1 MALAFHASFLQLLLG
16 MAAPTNS
23 PYILY
28 FVTFVA
34 IFAIFMYRPRRETRL
49 SHIGSRGVRP
59 NRRDDVLAVLDKAA
73 VHLKIHLVVFLYR
86 FITGLL
92 VAFFCI
98 LKLAVPDQTSTSAG
112 LICMIIRPCDVIWY
126 YLTFLALSDNQVRN
140 PPTDTESSES
150 ETTTAVADE
159 NSSGNTATPNLIAT
173 IDLPRRRAVSFAV
186 DPVIVRCTRPR
197 SYPQPRRS
205 PTAPLTYIAFPTTGD
220 TWPTVS
226 PPIVTAPVRP
236 RPRTM
241 SFSKGGMSYEESLM
255 ARLMA
260 RNASGTFV
268 LATTRDEI

>member
-1 MALAFHASFLQLLLG
+1 MALAFHASFFQPVLG
-16 MAAPTNS
+16 MASPTNS
-23 PYILY
+23 LYILY
-28 FVTFVA
+28 FVTFVV
-34 IFAIFMYRPRRETRL
+34 IFAIFIPRRETRL
-49 SHIGSRGVRP
+49 SHIESRGVRP

-73 VHLKIHLVVFLYR
+73 VQLKIHLVVFLYR

-92 VAFFCI
+92 LAFFCI
-98 LKLAVPDQTSTSAG
+98 LNLAVPDHPSTSAG
-112 LICMIIRPCDVIWY
+112 SICMVISPCDVIWD
-126 YLTFLALSDNQVRN
+126 YLTFLALSDKQVRN
-140 PPTDTESSES
+140 PFTDTESSES
-150 ETTTAVADE
+150 ETTTAIADE
-159 NSSGNTATPNLIAT
+159 TDSSGKTATPNLIAT

-186 DPVIVRCTRPR
+186 DPVIVRSTRPR

-241 SFSKGGMSYEESLM
+241 SFSKGGMNYEESLM